1 VSRQSIT
8 RALEVFSLACLLA
21 GSAWAQQPMASLDRD
36 RAQGMLKV
44 VGDEVRKH
52 YYDPNFH
59 GLKWEA
65 RIEEANQKIGNA
77 NSFGMALSYIAGAL
91 DALNDSHTFFLPP
104 QHGVRV
110 DYGFQ
115 FQIIGEQCF
124 VTRVRPKSDADT
136 KGVKSGDQ
144 ILSINGYD
152 VNRDDLW
159 KMQYVFSV
167 LRPQPQLHLELQDLT
182 GSRHAID
189 ALAKVHQQKLVTD
202 LTGPELWDVFRQWEE
217 DDNHMRPRYL
227 DIGDQLLV
235 IRLPGFFG
243 FQDDVGGMISRA
255 SKYQNLI
262 LDLRGNPGGSI
273 ETLKFLLG
281 GIFDK
286 EIKIGDRVG
295 RKEKKP
301 EMSKAMH
308 NHFTGKLVV
317 IINSNSASA
326 AEIFARIVQL
336 EKRGVVIGDR
346 SSGSVMEARHYNEQM
361 GSGDG
366 TYIFYGVSVTES
378 DLIMS
383 DGKSLE
389 HVGVVPDEIVL
400 PSAND
405 LAAGR
410 DPVLSH
416 AAELLGTKITPED
429 AGKAFPY
436 EWPAE

>member
-1 VSRQSIT
+1 
-8 RALEVFSLACLLA
+8 
-21 GSAWAQQPMASLDRD
+21 
-36 RAQGMLKV
+36 
-44 VGDEVRKH
+44 
-52 YYDPNFH
+52 
-59 GLKWEA
+59 
-65 RIEEANQKIGNA
+65 
-77 NSFGMALSYIAGAL
+77 
-91 DALNDSHTFFLPP
+91 
-104 QHGVRV
+104 
-110 DYGFQ
+110 
-115 FQIIGEQCF
+115 
-124 VTRVRPKSDADT
+124 
-136 KGVKSGDQ
+136 
-144 ILSINGYD
+144 
-152 VNRDDLW
+152 
-159 KMQYVFSV
+159 
-167 LRPQPQLHLELQDLT
+167 
-182 GSRHAID
+182 
-189 ALAKVHQQKLVTD
+189 
-202 LTGPELWDVFRQWEE
+202 
-217 DDNHMRPRYL
+217 
-227 DIGDQLLV
+227 
-235 IRLPGFFG
+235 
-243 FQDDVGGMISRA
+243 
-255 SKYQNLI
+255 
-262 LDLRGNPGGSI
+262 
-273 ETLKFLLG
+273 LLG

-405 LAAGR
+405 LGAGR